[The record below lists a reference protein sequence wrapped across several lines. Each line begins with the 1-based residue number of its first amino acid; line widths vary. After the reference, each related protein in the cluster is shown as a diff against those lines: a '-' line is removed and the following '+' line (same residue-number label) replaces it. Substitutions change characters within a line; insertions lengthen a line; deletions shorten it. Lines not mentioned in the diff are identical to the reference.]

1 MCFPQYSA
9 SSPIITALSCARC
22 SQLLSNRIHP
32 QSPASP
38 DFYLLLIQDAQQED
52 QHMLQELKN
61 LKLKLRETKG
71 VLAIWKDK
79 GLTLK

>member
-1 MCFPQYSA
+1 VTTFADEGS
-9 SSPIITALSCARC
+9 
-22 SQLLSNRIHP
+22 
-32 QSPASP
+32 
-38 DFYLLLIQDAQQED
+38 